1 LTEDSLALSTVVAA
15 DVFFCFLCLLVLY
28 KKEVDKVERLLRNKQ
43 FNAVG
48 MSSDKSQAER
58 IAAIEN
64 FKSGKVRVLVATD
77 VAGRGLDINDI
88 ALVINYSFPLT
99 IEDYVHRIGRTG
111 RGGKTG
117 ESITFFTKNDKHLSG
132 ELCNVMREAGSN
144 VPGQSTNTH
153 TRMYTH
159 ARTPACSLHTLM
171 TEITYQTNLILN

>member
-1 LTEDSLALSTVVAA
+1 
-15 DVFFCFLCLLVLY
+15 
-28 KKEVDKVERLLRNKQ
+28 
-43 FNAVG
+43 

-144 VPGQSTNTH
+144 VPGQSKVH
-153 TRMYTH
+153 TRAH
-159 ARTPACSLHTLM
+159 ACTDLLAAHSDD
-171 TEITYQTNLILN
+171 

>member
-1 LTEDSLALSTVVAA
+1 M
-15 DVFFCFLCLLVLY
+15 
-28 KKEVDKVERLLRNKQ
+28 ERTLRQKG

-64 FKSGKVRVLVATD
+64 FKSGKVRMLVATD

-88 ALVINYSFPLT
+88 ALVLNYSFPLT

-117 ESITFFTKNDKHLSG
+117 LAITFFTRNEKHLSG
-132 ELCNVMREAGSN
+132 ELINVMREAGAD
-144 VPGQSTNTH
+144 VPEDLMKFGTGVKRKEH
-153 TRMYTH
+153 GMYGTWREEGGRLRGCCL
-159 ARTPACSLHTLM
+159 AVACACAYRGMCSLSQAPSTRP
-171 TEITYQTNLILN
+171 TTARSR